1 MLRWFTE
8 EEFVYTM
15 SPPLLGRDTVDEF
28 LFGERRGFCEHYAS
42 AFAVLL
48 RAAGIPARVVVG
60 YQGGERNPYQ
70 AYLLVHQFDAHAWTE
85 AWLDGRGWVR
95 FDPTAAVAPDR
106 IESGAGEAL
115 GAEFLADS
123 PLAIERYRNVRLLG
137 WMRMRWDMMTYHWAR
152 LVLNYD
158 AERQGALLS
167 DLLGRISPAR
177 VVAPISVRLA
187 ALGLERRR
195 GEGPLDYARR
205 VAAVRPDLG
214 AELQALTADY
224 VALSYGSVATQQR
237 GARLQRL
244 RAFRP
249 RRGTPS
255 R

>member
-1 MLRWFTE
+1 MRPTSSACCGGSRRRNSSTPCRRRCSG
-8 EEFVYTM
+8 VTR
-15 SPPLLGRDTVDEF
+15 SIEF

-60 YQGGERNPYQ
+60 YQGMAPSLPR

-123 PLAIERYRNVRLLG
+123 PLAIELQRAAAGL
-137 WMRMRWDMMTYHWAR
+137 
-152 LVLNYD
+152 D
-158 AERQGALLS
+158 AH
-167 DLLGRISPAR
+167 
-177 VVAPISVRLA
+177 
-187 ALGLERRR
+187 ALGHDDL
-195 GEGPLDYARR
+195 PLG
-205 VAAVRPDLG
+205 AAG
-214 AELQALTADY
+214 AELRRRARARCSRTCWA
-224 VALSYGSVATQQR
+224 GS
-237 GARLQRL
+237 AR
-244 RAFRP
+244 RAW
-249 RRGTPS
+249 S